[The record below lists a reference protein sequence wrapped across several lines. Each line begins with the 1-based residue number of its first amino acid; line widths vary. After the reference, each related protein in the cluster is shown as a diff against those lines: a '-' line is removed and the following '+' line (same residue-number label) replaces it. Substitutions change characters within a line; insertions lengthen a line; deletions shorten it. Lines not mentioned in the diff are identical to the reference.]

1 LTGVR
6 LAGVAPAIAAHH
18 RQGLLNCVSFPG
30 SFMVTLTSGKTAVF
44 VRAPEPGERLDE
56 PSTPLQPEVRATSG
70 SHEGNRRPALDARG
84 LRATLVQAFEE
95 ESPGRQ
101 ETKRAEEAGKQA
113 PAPAKAARSGLL
125 RRISTSQVVKAA
137 IGVGLVVFFGWMPLQ
152 TLLVASSVEAVV
164 NSRIVTVRSP
174 IDGAIVA
181 TPHDFTTWSE
191 AKGAPLVRVVD
202 DKADRARLDDLRR
215 QLADL
220 DAERPAL
227 VERRDLAQAA
237 LDDLVKQTRQFA
249 DGRVRQLNARVAALG
264 HDLAAASARTL
275 EADAAME
282 RATALSKSGVLTI
295 AELGRLRRDKTV
307 AAEDEAAARLRLDE
321 ASVELDA
328 ASHGY
333 FLGDSYND
341 RPDSAQR
348 AEDMRL
354 RVGDI
359 SAQLRTLDAR
369 VERLRA
375 DVADETE
382 RFNKRSD
389 VSVALPASG
398 RIWEVLTAP
407 GEHVSRGQD
416 LVRLLD
422 CASAVVT
429 ANVSESVY
437 NRLQI
442 GAPVVFRPSA
452 GGEDDAGTVVSL
464 TGAAGAPANFAI
476 LPTALLKEGYH
487 VTVAVPKIAES
498 GQCDVGRTGRVIFQ
512 KGAAEAS
519 ATSTEA
525 RALGLRP

>member
-1 LTGVR
+1 
-6 LAGVAPAIAAHH
+6 
-18 RQGLLNCVSFPG
+18 
-30 SFMVTLTSGKTAVF
+30 MVTLTSGKTAVF
-44 VRAPEPGERLDE
+44 VRAPEPGERDDE
-56 PSTPLQPEVRATSG
+56 SSAELQRDARAATG
-70 SHEGNRRPALDARG
+70 SHDANRPAALDARG

-95 ESPGRQ
+95 DSPGRQ
-101 ETKRAEEAGKQA
+101 ETRRAEEAARQAQA
-113 PAPAKAARSGLL
+113 PAKPARSGLL
-125 RRISTSQVVKAA
+125 WRISTSQLAKVAV
-137 IGVGLVVFFGWMPLQ
+137 GLGLVVFFGWMPLQ

-174 IDGAIVA
+174 IDGVIVA
-181 TPHDFTTWSE
+181 TPHDFTAWSE
-191 AKGAPLVRVVD
+191 AKGAPLLRIVD

-220 DAERPAL
+220 EAERPSL
-227 VERRDLAQAA
+227 VQRRDLAQSAF
-237 LDDLVKQTRQFA
+237 DDLTRQTRLFA
-249 DGRVRQLNARVAALG
+249 DGRIRQLNARIAALG
-264 HDLAAASARTL
+264 HDLAAASARTQ

-282 RATALSKSGVLTI
+282 RADALIKSGVMTV
-295 AELGRLRRDKTV
+295 AELGRLRRDRTV

-328 ASHGY
+328 ANHGF

-354 RVGDI
+354 RIGDI
-359 SAQLRTLDAR
+359 SAELQTHDAR
-369 VERLRA
+369 AERLRA
-375 DVADETE
+375 DIGDEAE
-382 RFNKRSD
+382 RYNKRSD
-389 VSVALPASG
+389 VAVALPVSG
-398 RIWEVLTAP
+398 RVWEVLTAP

-452 GGEDDAGTVVSL
+452 GGEDYPGTVVSL

-487 VTVAVPKIAES
+487 VTVAVPRIAES
-498 GQCDVGRTGRVIFQ
+498 CQCDVGRTGRVIFQ
-512 KGAAEAS
+512 NGAGRVA
-519 ATSTEA
+519 
-525 RALGLRP
+525 PP